1 MRNAETISW
10 IFLAL
15 AIASQ
20 DSPANFNSISQI
32 ADGINHS
39 IPNEKEIQSSLTWL
53 NNNKLILKTGK
64 KYSLTEIGK
73 EIFSET
79 QSETKTPLRMWKSLE
94 TKIELKFQI

>member
-10 IFLAL
+10 IVLAL

-20 DSPANFNSISQI
+20 DSPVNFISISQI

-39 IPNEKEIQSSLTWL
+39 IPNEKEMQSSLTWL
-53 NNNKLILKTGK
+53 NNNKLIVKTGK

-79 QSETKTPLRMWKSLE
+79 QSETKTLLRMWKRLA
-94 TKIELKFQI
+94 TKIELKLQV